1 VSTEFLAFDLGAE
14 SGRAMRASLRA
25 GVLTLSEV
33 CRFPNGPVRDNGS
46 LRWDLHR
53 LWREMQSALAQ
64 VSDYRFESIG
74 ADAWGCDYGLLRE
87 DGSLLELPYTY
98 RDPRTDGMMDR
109 VFARVPR
116 ERIYA
121 VTGIQFLWFNTLF
134 QLYAAAQSA
143 PQAFAAAHRFATIP
157 DVLNLWLSGSLQA
170 EYTNATTTQLINAS
184 TRTWATD
191 LMDELGIPTRLLPN
205 LVEPGTVIGSVRAD
219 ANATLAGTPVV
230 APASHDTGSAFA
242 AVSAS
247 GNTAFLSS
255 GTWSLLGTEL
265 PAPIFTP
272 RALELDFT
280 NEGGVCGTTRLLK
293 NIGGLWLLQ
302 SCRRG
307 WAAAGRDYQY
317 DELVTAAGDEPAF
330 RVLLDPDAISFR
342 NPDDM
347 AQAIDGYCRQ
357 TCQPALTGPPSYAR
371 AIMESLA
378 FKYRTVLESLEEITG
393 RRFDQIRVVGGGARN
408 RLLNQFTAN
417 ATGRTVVAGPVEAT
431 ALGNVAMQM
440 LATGAVTSL
449 AEARAIIDRSFPVER
464 FEPTDADRWEPH
476 YRRFRELVER
486 INDMESTRIVSRPT
500 FAGRSYGTAPV
511 QIDTTNR

>member
-1 VSTEFLAFDLGAE
+1 MTTEFLAFDLGAE
-14 SGRAMRASLRA
+14 SGRAMRASLRT

-46 LRWDLHR
+46 LRWDIHR
-53 LWREMQSALAQ
+53 LWHEMQAALEQ
-64 VSDYRFESIG
+64 VSDHRFESIG
-74 ADAWGCDYGLLRE
+74 ADAWGCDYGLLRQ
-87 DGSLLELPYTY
+87 DGSLVEQPYTY
-98 RDPRTDGMMDR
+98 RDARTDGVMSS

-134 QLYAAAQSA
+134 QLYAASQSS
-143 PQAFAAAHRFATIP
+143 PQTIAAAHRLGTIP

-170 EYTNATTTQLINAS
+170 EYTNATTTQLIDAS
-184 TRTWATD
+184 TRTWATGV
-191 LMDELGIPTRLLPN
+191 MEELGIPTRLLPG
-205 LVEPGTVIGSVRAD
+205 LVEPGTVIGKLRVD
-219 ANATLAGTPVV
+219 ANAALAGTPVV

-265 PAPIFTP
+265 PAPIITP
-272 RALELDFT
+272 RTLELDFT

-307 WAAAGRDYQY
+307 WAAAGRDYGY
-317 DELVTAAGDEPAF
+317 DELVTAAGDETAF
-330 RVLLDPDAISFR
+330 HVLLDPDAAAFR

-347 AQAIDGYCRQ
+347 ANAIDGYCQQ
-357 TCQPALTGPPSYAR
+357 THQPTLTAPSSYAR

-393 RRFDQIRVVGGGARN
+393 QRFDEIRVVGGGARN

-417 ATGRTVVAGPVEAT
+417 ATGRMVVAGPVEAT

-464 FEPTDADRWEPH
+464 FEPTDVDRWEPQ
-476 YRRFRELVER
+476 YRRFREFEELTLV
-486 INDMESTRIVSRPT
+486 
-500 FAGRSYGTAPV
+500 
-511 QIDTTNR
+511 